1 MDWEGKRICAL
12 GLGRFGGQLAAIE
25 YLARAGADI
34 LVTDS
39 GDPASLRDSLDR
51 LADYPQ
57 VRVQFRPQ
65 VEDDVQDC
73 DAVLVSPAI
82 LPRHPCVQ
90 AAIAQKIPLLTE
102 VGLFLEACPARV
114 IAISGTVGKST
125 TGAMLTHILRAGGLG
140 VHFGGNIGS
149 SLLLKL
155 AEIHNEDFVVLELSS
170 FQLHYL
176 QAQSPRFIAAALTN
190 LSPHHLEWHVSFE
203 NYRDAK
209 AGLFAAQTRNDAAIL
224 PREVSG
230 REWPGEA
237 TRIYFSQVHFPE
249 VPEHWPEHDCRN
261 AAAALSIADWLGV
274 DVAASRRALHS
285 YRGLPHRLQRL
296 PNSLQRIVIN
306 DSKATSPMATQA
318 ALQSLTGP
326 GWLVLGGAKSA
337 DDTDELLQSI
347 VRCPHLRG
355 VACMGPA
362 GETLIEDLHELSPQL
377 QLGEAETLGEAW
389 DWCWRHSADGDTLLL
404 SPGFPSFNEFMH
416 YEARGDCWEQLLR
429 ETEDEHRQA

>member
-39 GDPASLRDSLDR
+39 GDPATLRDSLDR
-51 LADYPQ
+51 IADYPQ

-65 VEDDVQDC
+65 VEEDVQDC

-90 AAIAQKIPLLTE
+90 AALAQKIPLLTE
-102 VGLFLEACPARV
+102 IGLFLDACPARV

-125 TGAMLTHILRAGGLG
+125 TGAMLTHILRAAGLG
-140 VHFGGNIGS
+140 AHFGGNIGS
-149 SLLLKL
+149 SLLPKL
-155 AEIHNEDFVVLELSS
+155 HEIHNEDFVVLELSS

-176 QAQSPRFIAAALTN
+176 ETQSPRFVAAVLTN

-209 AGLFAAQTRNDAAIL
+209 ARLFAAQTRADAAVL
-224 PREVSG
+224 PNHMSG
-230 REWPGEA
+230 RDWPGEG
-237 TRIYFSQVHFPE
+237 TRIYFSQVRFPE

-261 AAAALSIADWLGV
+261 AAAALSVADWLGV
-274 DVAASRRALHS
+274 NVACSRRALHS
-285 YRGLPHRLQRL
+285 YGGLPHRLQRI
-296 PNSLQRIVIN
+296 PNSLKRIVIN

-326 GWLVLGGAKSA
+326 AWLVLGGAKSA

-347 VRCPHLRG
+347 ARCRHLRG
-355 VACMGPA
+355 IACMGPA
-362 GETLIEDLHELSPQL
+362 GETLLDELHEFSPQL
-377 QLGEAETLGEAW
+377 QLEEAETLRDAW
-389 DWCWRHSADGDTLLL
+389 DWCWQHSGEGDQILL
-404 SPGFPSFNEFMH
+404 SPGFPSFNEFTH
-416 YEARGDCWEQLLR
+416 YEARGERWELLVR
-429 ETEDEHRQA
+429 ETENERS